1 MDIIFVIVLLYVL
14 LILFDL
20 IPSIREKN
28 KKVLLLSIPIYVFTF
43 AIIMME
49 NLGADFSYINGF
61 IVDIV
66 NSMFHI
72 TK

>member
-49 NLGADFSYINGF
+49 NLGADLSYINGF